1 MQLRLLCVGDVVGQ
15 PGRQV
20 LAEQL
25 HRVVKEHEVDC
36 VIVNAENAAGGSGLN
51 PTIYR
56 KLHTYG
62 VNLVTLGDHIY
73 RKREIVEVLENAD
86 DIVRPANLTPQASGR
101 EFALFSTQK
110 GPQVAV
116 ISLLGRMFMPVPSD
130 NPFVAV
136 DRVLNRLHNQTSV
149 IVVDVHAEATSEKIA
164 MGRYLDGRVS
174 AVFGTHTHV
183 TTADET
189 VLPRGTAYITD
200 VGMTGP
206 HDSVLGRNTERVL
219 KNLTTQMPSTF
230 SIATGDVRINGLL
243 VTVDSNTGL
252 AVSAERLCVKAG
264 ETRHAAYNSDD
275 GRAGVPRM

>member
-1 MQLRLLCVGDVVGQ
+1 MQLKILCIGDVVGQ
-15 PGRQV
+15 PGRQI

-25 HRVVKEHEVDC
+25 HRVIKEHDIDC
-36 VIVNAENAAGGSGLN
+36 VIANAENAAGGSGLN

-62 VNLVTLGDHIY
+62 INLVTLGDHIY
-73 RKREIVEVLENAD
+73 RKRDIIEVLENAE

-101 EFALFSTQK
+101 EFALFTTQK

-116 ISLLGRMFMPVPSD
+116 VSLLGRMFMPLPSD
-130 NPFVAV
+130 NPFVAI
-136 DRVLNRLHNQTSV
+136 DRVLNRLHDQTSI

-174 AVFGTHTHV
+174 VVFGTHTHV
-183 TTADET
+183 TTADEA
-189 VLPRGTAYITD
+189 VLPKGTAYITD
-200 VGMTGP
+200 IGMTGP

-219 KNLTTQMPSTF
+219 KSLVTQMPSTY

-243 VTVDSNTGL
+243 VTVDTNTGL
-252 AVSAERLCVKAG
+252 ALEVGRLCAKADA
-264 ETRHAAYNSDD
+264 RPHAAYNADD
-275 GRAGVPRM
+275 GRPGAPQF